1 MLSVCL
7 SVSLSLY
14 PCLVGKLVLS
24 ELLDICIGHILD
36 IYTMAF
42 FGVTHLGYQNPT
54 GDKMIVNPRAAAH
67 PRAYTIITY
76 LYTDGGNIRSGP
88 SPSLQEHQGP
98 LRCTDT
104 CNVYHQP
111 LHYSADMHQ
120 GSHERYKEMVKRLQ
134 IPRCDVCLLSCPA
147 PHQLYIMPLTEN
159 QKYGWTLCRSPEP
172 WTQVKRFP
180 RTYSEM
186 SK

>member
-1 MLSVCL
+1 
-7 SVSLSLY
+7 
-14 PCLVGKLVLS
+14 
-24 ELLDICIGHILD
+24 
-36 IYTMAF
+36 MAF

-67 PRAYTIITY
+67 PR
-76 LYTDGGNIRSGP
+76 DGGNIRSGP

-134 IPRCDVCLLSCPA
+134 IPRS

-180 RTYSEM
+180 QTYSEM
-186 SK
+186 SKFVKEMSTTDREFSLF